1 MGPHS
6 GHYRGSQYW
15 GVLMRILAFVSLCLA
30 QAFCLLAS
38 AQTNEE
44 ALRAMEAMRLSVKL
58 GDSAELNLTK
68 RTQGKADASSFI
80 MAAAYKVTK
89 VDQPAGTAAPTGCE
103 LDLEVKSFRM
113 EGMQE
118 QVISGEALRAVFPP
132 LRLRT
137 DGALTPIDVLNWD
150 EVEREHR
157 AIQTKM
163 LADKSNDALAITAVS
178 LIYERKEAVLRL
190 FDPLWQMQ
198 RTGWTSRDGGFD
210 VSGQIAQ
217 STDLIGAQAALVPTQ
232 KRIIPVETG
241 NGKVRATTSTTY
253 DTKGLEAEMVK
264 SLIGQLAGKKGA
276 WNLVMSSSGEVVYD
290 LQSGWLERMTE
301 TVTVDMNLPPET
313 SSRRAHV
320 IEVTQERTK

>member
-1 MGPHS
+1 
-6 GHYRGSQYW
+6 
-15 GVLMRILAFVSLCLA
+15 
-30 QAFCLLAS
+30 
-38 AQTNEE
+38 
-44 ALRAMEAMRLSVKL
+44 
-58 GDSAELNLTK
+58 
-68 RTQGKADASSFI
+68 

-198 RTGWTSRDGGFD
+198 KTSWKSRDGGFD
-210 VSGQIAQ
+210 VSGRIAQ
-217 STDLIGAQAALVPTQ
+217 SRDLIASEAALISTRT
-232 KRIIPVETG
+232 RIIPVEIA
-241 NGKVRATTSTTY
+241 NGKVRATTATAY
-253 DTKGLEAEMVK
+253 DTSDLEAQMTK
-264 SLIGQLAGKKGA
+264 SLMGQLLGEKGSWSVA
-276 WNLVMSSSGEVVYD
+276 MSSSGEVVYD